1 MNSLKTVFI
10 VAVLLAIAAGVY
22 ISINNNPQGTTPPGV
37 PEGWSD
43 GLNVQMPDPGSA
55 TGQLPG
61 GSDPRGAM
69 AGINPQMPVPGGSM
83 APPFA
88 PTQPAAPADGSAL
101 PYPSAEYRSAPVGQ
115 ARSPGSGPGGL
126 VLPSDTVAGAD
137 LALADRAAAGPTP
150 DGVRREFADFMAAVQ
165 RKLDQGSL
173 AEVLE
178 KLSLYYG
185 NPRLSAE
192 ESRQITEL
200 LDQVAGTVIYSR
212 QHFLEDPYTVRP
224 GDSIQKIAQ
233 SYDVPWQ
240 LLAKINGIRDP
251 ERIEPGRQLKVVR
264 GPFNAVIHLDDYE
277 ITLLVG
283 GCYAGR
289 FPIGI
294 GLDHSQLAGTFLVKE
309 KSLNPTYYGPDR
321 TVIDAD
327 DPGNPLGDR
336 WIGLGNQIG
345 IHGTSDPQGIR
356 RMAGRGSICL
366 GNRDIEDVYDI
377 LSVGSRVV
385 IQR

>member
-10 VAVLLAIAAGVY
+10 VVVLLAIAAGVY
-22 ISINNNPQGTTPPGV
+22 ISINKNPQGTTPPGV

-43 GLNVQMPDPGSA
+43 GLNVEMPDPGSA

-69 AGINPQMPVPGGSM
+69 AGINPQMSVPGGSM

-88 PTQPAAPADGSAL
+88 PSQPAAPADGSA
-101 PYPSAEYRSAPVGQ
+101 PPDPFAEYRSAP
-115 ARSPGSGPGGL
+115 
-126 VLPSDTVAGAD
+126 
-137 LALADRAAAGPTP
+137 AGPTP
-150 DGVRREFADFMAAVQ
+150 GGVRREFADFMAAVE
-165 RKLDQGSL
+165 RKLDEGNL

-212 QHFLEDPYTVRP
+212 QHFLEDPYPVQP
-224 GDSIQKIAQ
+224 GDTLQKIAQ

-251 ERIEPGRQLKVVR
+251 EQLEPGRPLKVVR

-294 GLDHSQLAGTFLVKE
+294 GLDHSQLTGTFLVKE

-345 IHGTSDPQGIR
+345 IHGTSDPQSIR

-366 GNRDIEDVYDI
+366 GDRDIEDIYDI